1 MSIKLHITPE
11 EKQNLLPGRYYIL
24 VRVKVPQV
32 ILMSPENEGSIEPRL
47 DPNNS
52 YAHTDPRV
60 LHSTLFEVV
69 VDLTDHPDC
78 PQTHSVATADAWLA
92 KHFYELDAALRLR
105 L

>member
-1 MSIKLHITPE
+1 MRIKLYVTPE
-11 EKQNLLPGRYYIL
+11 EKQNLLPGRYYIV

-32 ILMSPENEGSIEPRL
+32 ILMSPEDEGNIEPRL
-47 DPNNS
+47 DPHNS

-60 LHSTLFEVV
+60 LHSTLGEVV

-78 PQTHSVATADAWLA
+78 PQTHSVEAADDWLA
-92 KHFYELDAALRLR
+92 EHFNELDAALRQR